1 MSLDVDT
8 ELQVMIERLQ
18 DLRSTYSTTKSAGDP
33 VYHAFST
40 AIAQIRRAMKAIAAT

>member
-1 MSLDVDT
+1 MPHVTDK

-18 DLRSTYSTTKSAGDP
+18 ELRATHSNTKSAADP

-40 AIAQIRRAMKAIAAT
+40 AIAQIRRAMKALEA